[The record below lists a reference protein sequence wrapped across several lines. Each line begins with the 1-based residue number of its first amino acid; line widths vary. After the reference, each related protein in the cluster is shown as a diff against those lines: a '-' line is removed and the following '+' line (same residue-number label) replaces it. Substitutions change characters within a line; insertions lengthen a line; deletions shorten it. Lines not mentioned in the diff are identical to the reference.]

1 MGDNTMALGKQTS
14 MFPGE
19 KAKTKQAPER
29 DIYGK
34 KKEEA
39 NVYQNLIDINTV
51 GHHTAKANEI
61 NFEEMFKDH
70 LPPEAVDLADFVK
83 DLSNKNV
90 SKGKND
96 I

>member
-1 MGDNTMALGKQTS
+1 

-39 NVYQNLIDINTV
+39 NVY
-51 GHHTAKANEI
+51 
-61 NFEEMFKDH
+61 
-70 LPPEAVDLADFVK
+70 
-83 DLSNKNV
+83 
-90 SKGKND
+90 
-96 I
+96 